1 MKVLM
6 WTNIPFFLAHGGVQ
20 THMDNLLRY
29 LPEFGVEAEPMRWWD
44 QTQRGDLIHAITRP
58 ETAVV
63 RMAHEKGMKFV
74 MSDILDVTASRSDF
88 QLFLQKSLSRAAKL
102 LVGGLTGRMNWQVY
116 QEVDALV
123 FVLLREQ
130 KVAEYLFDAPPE
142 RCHVINHAVE
152 PEALD
157 QLAQAEAEGEHLI
170 SVATIAPRKNTLV
183 LARAAIEAQVPI
195 VFLGKPYAEDDPY
208 FLEFKKL
215 VDGKYVHYPGF
226 VSREEK
232 YRLLRSARGFC
243 LLSLGE
249 TGCIAIH
256 EASAAGLPLFLSDLP
271 WARHGYT
278 GAKRPLT
285 FVDPSQPRAVV
296 EALRAFHQQSHRQP
310 HHTFPVQSW
319 RDVAKQYA
327 QVYKMVLEQKSN
339 P

>member
-1 MKVLM
+1 MKVLL

-20 THMDNLLRY
+20 THMDNLFKY
-29 LPEFGVEAEPMRWWD
+29 LPEFGVEAEPLRWWD

-58 ETAVV
+58 ETGVV
-63 RMAHEKGMKFV
+63 RLAHEKGMKFV

-102 LVGGLTGRMNWQVY
+102 LVRGLTWKLNWEVY
-116 QEVDALV
+116 KEVDALV

-130 KVAEYLFDAPPE
+130 KVAEYLFDAPRA

-157 QLAQAEAEGEHLI
+157 QLAQVEPEGGHLI

-183 LARAAIEAQVPI
+183 LARAAIAAQVPI
-195 VFLGKPYAEDDPY
+195 VFLGKPYSEDDPY

-215 VDGKYVHYPGF
+215 VDGKYVQYPGF

-256 EASAAGLPLFLSDLP
+256 EASAAGLTLFLSDLP
-271 WARHGYT
+271 WARHGYM
-278 GAKRPLT
+278 GATRGLT
-285 FVDPSQPRAVV
+285 FVDQTRPAAVI
-296 EALRAFHQQSHRQP
+296 EALKAFYQQSHRLP

-319 RDVAKQYA
+319 RDVARQYA
-327 QVYKMVLEQKSN
+327 QVYRMVLGQKSN
-339 P
+339 S